1 MCTGKRTHF
10 TIAFFAADE
19 NQLDHSFLHTALC
32 WKVLWGKR
40 TIINNDILKEKQE
53 ERK

>member
-19 NQLDHSFLHTALC
+19 NQLDHSFLHTATL
-32 WKVLWGKR
+32 LEGTLGKKDY
-40 TIINNDILKEKQE
+40 NQQ
-53 ERK
+53 